1 MCFNCNHRREVRS
14 HHPPRQAIRS
24 SLVPSTGRSWRWW
37 GSRSTTPK
45 ILRMHILWLV
55 WLVLYFFLAC
65 GYMVL
70 RELLCIILYFFWG
83 VTQIWV
89 IQKTWEFTF
98 HLRDLH
104 LDFFYWSTE
113 CICLR
118 ANRGGN
124 LAIFI
129 VLVVNVFILAKLRT
143 TYLIRNVWLSLLQA
157 HQQLSFGGS
166 SQVSFSLIFCP
177 AFDFFADSEKI

>member
-1 MCFNCNHRREVRS
+1 MCFNCNHRREVWS
-14 HHPPRQAIRS
+14 HHPPRQAIWS

-89 IQKTWEFTF
+89 IQKTWKFTF

-104 LDFFYWSTE
+104 LDS
-113 CICLR
+113 
-118 ANRGGN
+118 
-124 LAIFI
+124 FI
-129 VLVVNVFILAKLRT
+129 GQLNVFVWEQTEGGIWPFSLFLLSMYSFWQNCGQHTKLETCGSPSCKLINSSHLVAAAKSASPW
-143 TYLIRNVWLSLLQA
+143 YFVLL
-157 HQQLSFGGS
+157 FT
-166 SQVSFSLIFCP
+166 FSLILK
-177 AFDFFADSEKI
+177 EI